1 MTFFDAIIFGVVEG
15 ITEFLPISS
24 TGHLILTGKFLNL
37 VETDFLTSFQIAIQ
51 LGAILAIVF
60 LYWRK
65 LLVDRGL
72 VARVLAAFVPTAI
85 IGLALYSFAKKY
97 LLGSATVVL
106 VSLLV
111 GGIVLILFE
120 WWYSRRPERHIEID
134 VVNNVDN
141 SLSQVITYKQAIMIG
156 IVQSLA
162 IVPGVSR
169 AGATVVGGLALGLPR
184 KTIVEFSFLLAIPTM
199 AAATGL
205 DLLKTGTTFSV
216 EEWMLLATGF
226 IVSAVVALVV
236 VKWLLRFITHNTF
249 TVFGWYRV
257 LIAIVGLYWFM

>member
-1 MTFFDAIIFGVVEG
+1 MTFFDAIVLGVAEG

-24 TGHLILTGKFLNL
+24 TGHLILTSKLLGLPSS
-37 VETDFLTSFQIAIQ
+37 EFLTSFEIAIQ
-51 LGAILAIVF
+51 LGAILAVVF

-85 IGLALYSFAKKY
+85 IGLALYSFTKTY
-97 LLGSATVVL
+97 LLTNTKVVL
-106 VSLLV
+106 ISLFV

-120 WWYSRRPERHIEID
+120 YWYGKKAAVD
-134 VVNNVDN
+134 VRVEHADG
-141 SLSQVITYKQAIMIG
+141 SPIITYKQAVIVG

-162 IVPGVSR
+162 IIPGVSR
-169 AGATVVGGLALGLPR
+169 AAATVVGGLALGLPR

-205 DLLKTGTTFSV
+205 DLVKTGINFSQQ
-216 EEWMLLATGF
+216 EWLFLASGF
-226 IVSAVVALVV
+226 VTAAVVALIVI
-236 VKWLLRFITHNTF
+236 KWLLRFITNHDF
-249 TVFGWYRV
+249 TIFGWYRIGV
-257 LIAIVGLYWFM
+257 ALIGFWLFL